1 MQGRLKLRKHA
12 HERCFQR
19 GISRGEVRR
28 VLKTGETIQ
37 EYPDDTP
44 LPSYLVLG
52 WVETEAGER
61 PLHVVAADDEKEDVT
76 YAITVYE
83 PDPDLWTDDFREK
96 QSD

>member
-1 MQGRLKLRKHA
+1 MQSRLKLRTHA

-19 GISRGEVRR
+19 GISRDEIRN
-28 VLKTGETIQ
+28 VLETGETIR

-52 WVETEAGER
+52 WVEGGER
-61 PLHVVAADDEKEDVT
+61 PLHVVAADDEREDVT
-76 YAITVYE
+76 YVITVYE
-83 PDPDLWTDDFREK
+83 PDPDLWTDDFRQK

>member
-1 MQGRLKLRKHA
+1 MQSRLKLRKHV

-19 GISRGEVRR
+19 GISKKEIRH
-28 VLKTGETIQ
+28 VLETGDVIR
-37 EYPDDTP
+37 EYPDDAP

-52 WVETEAGER
+52 WVETETGER
-61 PLHVVAADDEKEDVT
+61 PIHVVAADDEREDVT

-96 QSD
+96 QSE